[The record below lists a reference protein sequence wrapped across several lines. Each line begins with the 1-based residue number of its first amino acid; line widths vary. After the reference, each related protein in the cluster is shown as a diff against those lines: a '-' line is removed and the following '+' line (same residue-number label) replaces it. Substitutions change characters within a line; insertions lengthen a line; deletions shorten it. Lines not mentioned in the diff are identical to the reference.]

1 MPLPAFVFAL
11 TGGEGGPRR
20 KGEWLCVSLAPLPSW
35 TEVSWV
41 PQGTAAPPGALGRT
55 EPPGAI
61 IQELTP
67 VSAGPPWTGGWGS
80 TSGGSRRPSKSGL
93 WASGDGRGEQD
104 LSSHMSLG
112 LSCALLQGL
121 PGDPGPRGPVGPPGL
136 KGEKVRG
143 QWGWSTL

>member
-1 MPLPAFVFAL
+1 MALCSPGSSALLDGGL
-11 TGGEGGPRR
+11 TGASGHCSPPR
-20 KGEWLCVSLAPLPSW
+20 V
-35 TEVSWV
+35 
-41 PQGTAAPPGALGRT
+41 LGRT
-55 EPPGAI
+55 EPPGAV

-80 TSGGSRRPSKSGL
+80 TAGGSRCPGKSGL
-93 WASGDGRGEQD
+93 WASGGGRGEQD

-143 QWGWSTL
+143 QWGWSTLQLDPAPRCSEMLIPIS